1 MKKGFTLIELI
12 AVIGIISIILLIAV
26 PSYSLIS
33 NRIKET
39 MHNAKIEEILA
50 KGENYAEQTGM
61 LSFSVNTLM
70 EEGYLSADNETGSI
84 LDPRNKRK
92 MNCDIIE
99 VKYDN
104 ENYDGTYI
112 ESDECLSDDEINNR
126 FGIIKL
132 IVKNDEENIVESPS
146 SWHSSKFDTI
156 SYEVNEGYESFQD
169 KITRLEWF
177 GEENKVCTIDNLSD
191 CSQYLVNA
199 YDVKSISVHLN
210 VVFAYND
217 KEVSKTY
224 TVLLSIDNQKPSLVS
239 HSLILDNEIAT
250 NNLRKVTFELTDY
263 NGSGVSSFSISK
275 NKACDNYEEANDG
288 MQTKYLN
295 DGDYYLC
302 IKDKAGNENNDFDNN
317 KITVAEIDE
326 SIPRLSFTIESLK
339 NGYNAKEVRLH
350 LSASDD
356 EGVENLKM
364 CISNTAY
371 LQNCTFENF
380 AATKD
385 LVLDGNYDGSSKTV
399 YITVMDKAG
408 NLVFSSRNYTL
419 YKSCTKKTDWEEVSN
434 TKSSCPSCGNA
445 NYTINYKNKDAYL
458 GTDCET
464 KSETK
469 SCGAKSCIEYRYRY
483 VQNATTTKVSSTPIR
498 DENKHACELLYHY
511 NATTKKCE
519 SDVCGTIAICIS
531 YDSKGK
537 CKKYQNIQTCSTP
550 SPGHLHCPVCSKGS
564 VYYLGTSNIDGY
576 NSLYFNMGIDK
587 YAIGNC
593 DQVTDLKTDAT
604 IYVVVGYYT
613 CLSSELTCPSGY
625 TLSGN
630 KCYSKWS
637 EWSSEPITGKDNIE
651 VDTRTP

>member
-12 AVIGIISIILLIAV
+12 AVIGILSIILLIVV

-33 NRIKET
+33 NKIKET
-39 MHNAKIEEILA
+39 TYNAKIEEILA

-146 SWHSSKFDTI
+146 LWHSSKFDTI

-177 GEENKVCTIDNLSD
+177 GEENKVCIIDNLSD
-191 CSQYLVNA
+191 CGQYLVNVD
-199 YDVKSISVHLN
+199 DVKNISVHLN

-224 TVLLSIDNQKPSLVS
+224 TVLLSIDNQKPSLIS

-302 IKDKAGNENNDFDNN
+302 IEDKAGNENNDFDNN

-408 NLVFSSRNYTL
+408 NLVSSSRNYTL

-483 VQNATTTKVSSTPIR
+483 VQNATNTTVSYTPIR
-498 DENKHACELLYHY
+498 DENKHACEFGYAY
-511 NATTKKCE
+511 NASTKKCE
-519 SDVCGTIAICIS
+519 GFCFSNPT
-531 YDSKGK
+531 
-537 CKKYQNIQTCSTP
+537 CKKFDKNFNCIKWDNKLTCSTKT
-550 SPGHLHCPVCSKGS
+550 PGHLHCPKCNQGR
-564 VYYLGTSNIDGY
+564 VYYLGDKDVAGY

-587 YAIGNC
+587 YSIGNC
-593 DQVTDLKTDAT
+593 DMYYNDNLGRDMYVT
-604 IYVVVGYYT
+604 VGYYT
-613 CLSSELTCPSGY
+613 CISNELTCPSGY
-625 TLSGN
+625 SLSGS
-630 KCYSKWS
+630 KCYTAWS
-637 EWSSEPITGKDNIE
+637 NWSSTPVTPNVTTE
-651 VDTRTP
+651 VQTRTP

>member
-224 TVLLSIDNQKPSLVS
+224 TVLLSIDNQKPSLIS

-326 SIPRLSFTIESLK
+326 SIPRLSFIIESLK

-356 EGVENLKM
+356 DGVENLKM

-408 NLVFSSRNYTL
+408 NLVSSSRNYTL

-483 VQNATTTKVSSTPIR
+483 VQNATNTTVSYTPIR
-498 DENKHACELLYHY
+498 DENKHACEFGYAY
-511 NATTKKCE
+511 NASTKKCE
-519 SDVCGTIAICIS
+519 GFCFSNPT
-531 YDSKGK
+531 
-537 CKKYQNIQTCSTP
+537 CKKFDKNFNCIKWDNKLTCSTKT
-550 SPGHLHCPVCSKGS
+550 PGHLHCPKCNQGR
-564 VYYLGTSNIDGY
+564 VYYLGDKDVAGY

-587 YAIGNC
+587 YSIGNC
-593 DQVTDLKTDAT
+593 DMYYNDNLGRDMYVT
-604 IYVVVGYYT
+604 VGYYT
-613 CLSSELTCPSGY
+613 CISNELTCPSGY
-625 TLSGN
+625 SLSGS
-630 KCYSKWS
+630 KCYTAWS
-637 EWSSEPITGKDNIE
+637 NWSFTPVTHNVTTE
-651 VDTRTP
+651 VQTRTP